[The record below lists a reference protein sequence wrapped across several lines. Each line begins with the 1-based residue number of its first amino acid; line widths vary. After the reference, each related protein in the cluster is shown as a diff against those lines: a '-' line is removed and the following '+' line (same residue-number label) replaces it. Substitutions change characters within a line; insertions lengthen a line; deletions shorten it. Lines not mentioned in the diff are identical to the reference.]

1 MANYNHQNDSFFVRE
16 FTKFL
21 SSTGNAALGVM
32 FQKEM
37 QKKALYDR
45 QERERL
51 KQEIINEIMSNFH
64 ATVDV
69 SEIIQEIDELRYA
82 IERLGK

>member
-1 MANYNHQNDSFFVRE
+1 
-16 FTKFL
+16 
-21 SSTGNAALGVM
+21 M